1 MHAHMVNNYH
11 TASTS
16 TDDMTGPQLTSFSI
30 DMTSRVIV
38 LSFDEPI
45 DPNGVDV
52 TGITIQGTIG
62 VTSASLYYQ
71 LTSTSSFHVNESI
84 VRILLSSA
92 DFDALQLRQDVATM
106 QYNTF
111 LSIEPKTATD
121 RSNQRNMAQQIS
133 NADALQ
139 AAFYIAD
146 TNSPQITS
154 LSLNLETNT
163 MALTFNEPVLVSSF
177 APYYLTVSSSPSP
190 SFLGVS
196 LSLTGGLVHPTML
209 PASRVISFTLIDEDI
224 IFLKV
229 SKDIATGRGDTYI
242 TASVGLVNDT
252 SGNQYD
258 MFQTLSVSSFIF
270 DTSAPMVVAFDLDLN
285 VGALI
290 LEFDDVVDATTFDE
304 SAITL
309 QSAPAR
315 QPMEWHTLSGASV
328 TVSPSGSVIA
338 VLLSITDL
346 NQLQLHN
353 FCTLLDNCY
362 LTVTASVARDPNG
375 VDTIPI
381 SDGSALS
388 VRQVIPDATP
398 PLLVSFSLNINI
410 GVLSLTFDEI
420 VDVST
425 LSVSEITLVNRPSQF
440 LESYTFIGGSTS
452 NMNNAVIHITLI
464 NDDLNTIRAI
474 GDLATSPNNTY
485 IIMTENT
492 VTDLYGNVAIP
503 ISGDSAL
510 QVSHFVDSPILISFE
525 FPNYTVNEGQT
536 IMLRV
541 VLNTTATMTVTF
553 DVATEDSG
561 AVGK

>member
-1 MHAHMVNNYH
+1 MVNNYH

-52 TGITIQGTIG
+52 TGITIQGTVG

-111 LSIEPKTATD
+111 LSMEPKTATD

-133 NADALQ
+133 NANALQ

-353 FCTLLDNCY
+353 FCTLSDNCY

-420 VDVST
+420 VNVST
-425 LSVSEITLVNRPSQF
+425 FSVSEITLVNQPSQS
-440 LESYTFIGGSTS
+440 LVSYTYTFIGGSIS
-452 NMNNAVIHITLI
+452 NMNNAEVHITLI
-464 NDDLNTIRAI
+464 NDDLNTIRAV
-474 GDLATSPNNTY
+474 GDLATSPNDTY

-503 ISGDSAL
+503 ISGDSPL
-510 QVSHFVDSPILISFE
+510 QVSYFVDSPILVSFE
-525 FPNYTVNEGQT
+525 FSNYSANEGQT

-541 VLNTTATMTVTF
+541 VLNTCLLYTSPSPRDATLSRMPSS
-553 DVATEDSG
+553 A
-561 AVGK
+561 